1 MNALEQQSQAS
12 ESFWGTVTGV
22 PRDEPISD
30 AQAESAEMR
39 SGTGTALQQTSFG
52 RATDPAAP
60 QLPEQ
65 EQRPLSDWEMEE
77 LEDQTVRDPA
87 YIPTFNEWDA
97 WDQKRAA
104 RSSSVDGLLKG
115 AGSIAQAIGSVG
127 YSVLATPG
135 NFAFRGFGPAYDTLV
150 HSSAEG
156 MRRAGVGM
164 AEMITWAGDTA
175 ADIRMSTER
184 EAALDNRLRKQMAEE
199 NAFTGNAQADAQIFA
214 QAKEKARSEGFYE
227 LTEGQQ
233 SSDRREQYDRFVRGR
248 ALEQEFLGIGNFTM
262 GNDPIATGRIFGPKF
277 VGGQPSRIAAEATTK
292 TDYGID
298 DSKVDEGIAT
308 GVMIAGDPTGWLPLG
323 AGALNKVKAVRRLA
337 VLADKPMGWTAGGL
351 GRVARIAEDIEA
363 KALGAGLTT
372 DRLAK
377 ASGAVAIGAGAIGV
391 SQNNDLAKGI
401 AAAATI
407 LPAVRYSGK
416 ILRRAEGAAQAG
428 QMVIKEMGVG
438 GVGVMRA
445 DSASRL
451 ADNAAIPGRYRDA
464 MRGFFSGPESSLK
477 RASQNEALPLS
488 ARKTLARLDRAGA
501 TQAFRIADDAVSGAL
516 AGSVAGLP
524 FAAIAPEDKQ
534 AEIFGSIAM
543 MGALGGAVSG
553 PLTRRA
559 QMADADVAR
568 MLADIEAVG
577 GDAVTFAQLP
587 HDKLARLA
595 AMQGVVSSKA
605 DFVPLRADEYAA
617 NKVLNAKNA
626 TTTKGLY
633 IDAEDGNRPRIFINI
648 DQLAAGDVGGHE
660 IGHAILKSDILGGE
674 IKNNMRNLVNVQ
686 YGQDG
691 VVARGREYATKLL
704 ADEVEQGVT
713 GDMPQVLSDAEMQQV
728 DRGAKPEDIIR
739 SRWQDKDMRER
750 MINERIDEMNQRE
763 MAGGGMEWDWA
774 RDEIAAETF
783 SGLSSG
789 IDFRNIRQSGPMAA
803 ALGAFSGTLDM
814 MGARFRGN
822 GRLETP
828 NRLFEENPLMDTPQ
842 MRKAVTD
849 YTKAFDRYLAGME
862 RDAAPK
868 QRGTKV
874 APTGKASEAARSQHN
889 RVYPN
894 DKVVEN
900 DIFIVDANGNQIPK
914 SQQQIDTQ
922 EKARAA
928 TLKSI
933 NKRDR
938 LVPMHSNEW
947 GARKVGNRTEVGGP
961 NLPMQFDHF
970 VQVPEWLRT
979 KAREFEAGRK
989 KGQSYRISYNAI
1001 GTGVSGSYKIKNLGN
1016 VEAITREMVP
1026 FGWQLSEKNH
1036 LLAKAIDLD
1045 AFRSAAIR
1053 AVDRGELPDFGNNV
1067 KQVEADLKAMLK
1079 NYEDGLPGETGIGV
1093 LKRNMLNGLL
1103 GTGTAVQKAANPLYA
1118 ELNPKGSIRTFR
1130 FDRLNYADSYAT
1142 GYFPHYHKINTN
1154 ALPREVGVMSLDEW
1168 RQFDADRKSVW
1179 INNRA
1184 REAGYT
1190 NAENWRGADE
1200 AGFGAA
1206 DAQYRSEFP
1215 MPAQGGAAALPG
1227 DTPAPS
1233 RIIDPS
1239 EPKDVYARSI
1249 EDIKSVIPPEQRF
1262 VGNKTPGRPVLA
1274 PDGRPYLQHDLS
1286 KPTGNLFIKQSDLD
1300 QAWREAVA
1308 ETGPAAQRALDE
1320 MRARGFNMVPPNEAH
1335 WRAVGNLPLMD
1346 RFWYETS
1353 AEAMVIS
1360 FPGMAQRGQSP
1371 KVMDTVAATSPL
1383 ADPNYNAKLAI
1394 SFLSEDLREVP
1405 AQTPAPVPKG
1415 VSDALLGTFGREEQR
1430 KIGSFGGTFRFLAGL
1445 SDDPPL
1451 TTNDRQ
1457 VASSFGVPDKVF
1469 GEFPVMYEAVSRFY
1483 NKLRDTINAG
1493 QADKSMGA
1501 FESHQLQALSWVQHR
1516 AELELARSKN
1526 VSVQEAFDG
1535 DAYAVAFRRAADELR
1550 AEGIAVASDPAT
1562 GLPIFDDAVLS
1573 DPRVVEILAPTTKE
1587 FVKDTFQT
1595 MEIVT
1600 KLTKTGDEF
1609 LRLYEESKAAGV
1621 KGNIKDAEA
1630 VINRG
1635 LTSLMTRK
1643 DYVDPDYIKLAMQV
1657 GPSTPYSIA
1666 SNILGQMESRGSL
1679 RAEFGKKGTKATSVL
1694 TDLARVFD
1702 PRAEET
1708 TRIEFGFG
1716 TFQGDFG
1723 PNLRIP
1729 LSSVPEQYRPAY
1741 LAILGKPYAQA
1752 AQAASSFISA
1762 QPGQTPTSY
1771 SVFFKGR
1778 VDVDF
1783 LGDMAQKLSAAGHE
1797 ANVSVRPNGVVVD
1810 VVPRFTDS
1818 GPVPIDPA
1826 LLKVISDTAVGDTT
1840 TASVIDRDFSSIYL
1854 ERTDYAREINKG
1866 KKGLLNDTAREIQTI
1881 TGAGRQDSRAFAE
1894 GRATEL
1900 SGNKAINRRAEKARD
1915 RYRQRVR
1922 QLESVETRIRDMA
1935 KEFERDMARASKV
1948 MQGKLER
1955 QRKAKGRRAEP
1966 APAGLEDL

>member
-1 MNALEQQSQAS
+1 MEELERQSAGS
-12 ESFWGTVTGV
+12 TGGFDAFT
-22 PRDEPISD
+22 PPANRPLSD
-30 AQAESAEMR
+30 AELDAVEMR
-39 SGTGTALQQTSFG
+39 EGAGTMLQQTPFG
-52 RATDPAAP
+52 QATDPTAP
-60 QLPEQ
+60 QTPKAP
-65 EQRPLSDWEMEE
+65 QRPLSDYEMDNLADE
-77 LEDQTVRDPA
+77 TVRDPS
-87 YIPTFNEWDA
+87 YVPTFNEWDE

-104 RSSSVDGLLKG
+104 RSSSVDGFLKG
-115 AGSIAQAIGSVG
+115 AGSIAQAIGSVA
-127 YSVLATPG
+127 YSVGATPG
-135 NFAFRGFGPAYDTLV
+135 NFVMRGFGPAYDTLV

-164 AEMITWAGDTA
+164 AEMITWASDTA

-184 EAALDNRLRKQMAEE
+184 EAALDNRLRKQMAEG

-227 LTEGQQ
+227 LTQGQQ

-262 GNDPIATGRIFGPKF
+262 GNDPIATGNLFGPKF
-277 VGGQPSRIAAEATTK
+277 VGGQPSQITAEATTK

-308 GVMIAGDPTGWLPLG
+308 GVMIAGDPSGWLPLG
-323 AGALNKVKAVRRLA
+323 VGALNKVKAVRRLA

-351 GRVARIAEDIEA
+351 GRVARIAENIEA

-372 DRLAK
+372 DRLAR
-377 ASGAVAIGAGAIGV
+377 ASGAVAIGAGAIGI

-438 GVGVMRA
+438 GVGVLRA

-488 ARKTLARLDRAGA
+488 ARKTMARLDRAGA

-516 AGSVAGLP
+516 AGSVVGLP

-534 AEIFGSIAM
+534 AEIFGSIAA

-553 PLTRRA
+553 PLTRRS

-577 GDAVTFAQLP
+577 GDAATFAQLP
-587 HDKLARLA
+587 HDKLVRMA
-595 AMQGVVSSKA
+595 AMQGVVSSKV

-633 IDAEDGNRPRIFINI
+633 VDAEDGNRPRIFINI

-783 SGLSSG
+783 SGLSGG

-889 RVYPN
+889 RVYTN

-1093 LKRNMLNGLL
+1093 LKRNVLNGLL

-1154 ALPREVGVMSLDEW
+1154 ALPREAGVMSLDEW

-1215 MPAQGGAAALPG
+1215 VPAQGGAAALPG
-1227 DTPAPS
+1227 DAKRAPKPQKGPDIVHDDNYTLS
-1233 RIIDPS
+1233 PQVPDRGYYIIGTKPTADGRVLEYHVDPKTTLQPRVAGIDS
-1239 EPKDVYARSI
+1239 ISGEQVAMLEADRHNTRGDNMGGPLHPFLINNQTVVY
-1249 EDIKSVIPPEQRF
+1249 
-1262 VGNKTPGRPVLA
+1262 L
-1274 PDGRPYLQHDLS
+1274 PDGRGYKPVWANMNSGFVTRAKNIVKNTTAGHALIQIMKENAHRSNRKFVMDVTSEIDARRASMSDNQADFLHVLLELGAINPQGRINQAYNRVKRLSDEALENKAPMSELAEAQRQYDVTFEKYGPMAEFLTRMGPLKNHSTRGRMKEFQGEFDSLMSKYRNAPWFSAMSSKYRNTKFVDEAARFSFKQRGAAMDRITGIPFAPDVKKMLDDSMDFVNGKNLDVVGVVQLS
-1286 KPTGNLFIKQSDLD
+1286 KDADAF
-1300 QAWREAVA
+1300 AVYF
-1308 ETGPAAQRALDE
+1308 G
-1320 MRARGFNMVPPNEAH
+1320 
-1335 WRAVGNLPLMD
+1335 
-1346 RFWYETS
+1346 
-1353 AEAMVIS
+1353 
-1360 FPGMAQRGQSP
+1360 
-1371 KVMDTVAATSPL
+1371 K
-1383 ADPNYNAKLAI
+1383 NAKEESKMSANERLLRDQLLA
-1394 SFLSEDLREVP
+1394 S
-1405 AQTPAPVPKG
+1405 
-1415 VSDALLGTFGREEQR
+1415 
-1430 KIGSFGGTFRFLAGL
+1430 GTFRPHPSYDWVMLGPENADSFILNAPA
-1445 SDDPPL
+1445 DPL
-1451 TTNDRQ
+1451 KL
-1457 VASSFGVPDKVF
+1457 FPDYAKNHPNPKVR
-1469 GEFPVMYEAVSRFY
+1469 G
-1483 NKLRDTINAG
+1483 G
-1493 QADKSMGA
+1493 
-1501 FESHQLQALSWVQHR
+1501 
-1516 AELELARSKN
+1516 
-1526 VSVQEAFDG
+1526 
-1535 DAYAVAFRRAADELR
+1535 
-1550 AEGIAVASDPAT
+1550 
-1562 GLPIFDDAVLS
+1562 
-1573 DPRVVEILAPTTKE
+1573 TKE
-1587 FVKDTFQT
+1587 TVAGT
-1595 MEIVT
+1595 M
-1600 KLTKTGDEF
+1600 KK
-1609 LRLYEESKAAGV
+1609 SK
-1621 KGNIKDAEA
+1621 
-1630 VINRG
+1630 
-1635 LTSLMTRK
+1635 
-1643 DYVDPDYIKLAMQV
+1643 
-1657 GPSTPYSIA
+1657 
-1666 SNILGQMESRGSL
+1666 
-1679 RAEFGKKGTKATSVL
+1679 
-1694 TDLARVFD
+1694 
-1702 PRAEET
+1702 
-1708 TRIEFGFG
+1708 
-1716 TFQGDFG
+1716 
-1723 PNLRIP
+1723 IP
-1729 LSSVPEQYRPAY
+1729 L
-1741 LAILGKPYAQA
+1741 ILK
-1752 AQAASSFISA
+1752 
-1762 QPGQTPTSY
+1762 
-1771 SVFFKGR
+1771 
-1778 VDVDF
+1778 
-1783 LGDMAQKLSAAGHE
+1783 
-1797 ANVSVRPNGVVVD
+1797 
-1810 VVPRFTDS
+1810 
-1818 GPVPIDPA
+1818 
-1826 LLKVISDTAVGDTT
+1826 
-1840 TASVIDRDFSSIYL
+1840 
-1854 ERTDYAREINKG
+1854 
-1866 KKGLLNDTAREIQTI
+1866 
-1881 TGAGRQDSRAFAE
+1881 
-1894 GRATEL
+1894 
-1900 SGNKAINRRAEKARD
+1900 
-1915 RYRQRVR
+1915 
-1922 QLESVETRIRDMA
+1922 
-1935 KEFERDMARASKV
+1935 
-1948 MQGKLER
+1948 
-1955 QRKAKGRRAEP
+1955 
-1966 APAGLEDL
+1966 

>member
-12 ESFWGTVTGV
+12 ESFWGTVAGV
-22 PRDEPISD
+22 PREEPLSD

-87 YIPTFNEWDA
+87 YVPTFNEWDA

-164 AEMITWAGDTA
+164 AEMIAWAGDTA

-184 EAALDNRLRKQMAEE
+184 EAALDNRLRKQMAEG

-214 QAKEKARSEGFYE
+214 QAKEKARAEGFYE

-277 VGGQPSRIAAEATTK
+277 VGGQPSQITAEATTK

-363 KALGAGLTT
+363 RALGAGLTT

-501 TQAFRIADDAVSGAL
+501 TQAFRIADDVVSGAL

-524 FAAIAPEDKQ
+524 FATIAPEDKQ

-1215 MPAQGGAAALPG
+1215 MPARGGAAALPG
-1227 DTPAPS
+1227 DAKRTATPDAAGQQTMIQRNPAGDYEPLGMLRKQKNGKWAVYTAPMMAANKDGTQTMLPPS
-1233 RIIDPS
+1233 KLAEYPTEAKARARAEKEFFTGLPLQDAKQYLGAREQKAITEAQRRIAEVAKNNPEAVRLEVTRDDRGL
-1239 EPKDVYARSI
+1239 PKVGLI
-1249 EDIKSVIPPEQRF
+1249 EDADGNPVLDERGNQKFGAIYRKAKYGLREAPGLSNDEARAVQQAADLMEADARRGKANPAIAKGIGWYGRMRGWLQQAYGATIELFGQLLGATSARTPVDTNFIQAREALQIFGRGGYDDLLGRFDAFVMQKKADADSGKMEADWRKKGGKGTFKLQDEYRKQINKFDEVPLRNNGKKYNANSTKVLHALYGVWISQTKGPKTPNFAGNLTGRTFKATIDVWAARNLRRLLYEGKSKRWRILPEQEQGVTDADF
-1262 VGNKTPGRPVLA
+1262 FFGQKVYDEVGKRMGI
-1274 PDGRPYLQHDLS
+1274 
-1286 KPTGNLFIKQSDLD
+1286 PT
-1300 QAWREAVA
+1300 
-1308 ETGPAAQRALDE
+1308 
-1320 MRARGFNMVPPNEAH
+1320 
-1335 WRAVGNLPLMD
+1335 
-1346 RFWYETS
+1346 
-1353 AEAMVIS
+1353 
-1360 FPGMAQRGQSP
+1360 
-1371 KVMDTVAATSPL
+1371 
-1383 ADPNYNAKLAI
+1383 
-1394 SFLSEDLREVP
+1394 
-1405 AQTPAPVPKG
+1405 
-1415 VSDALLGTFGREEQR
+1415 
-1430 KIGSFGGTFRFLAGL
+1430 
-1445 SDDPPL
+1445 DD
-1451 TTNDRQ
+1451 
-1457 VASSFGVPDKVF
+1457 
-1469 GEFPVMYEAVSRFY
+1469 
-1483 NKLRDTINAG
+1483 
-1493 QADKSMGA
+1493 
-1501 FESHQLQALSWVQHR
+1501 LQALQWFNEKDIWEANDWTDKTGAEKSSFDKEAGKLNVDRYQVGLTTFQDEAGFDPAVQR
-1516 AELELARSKN
+1516 AEL
-1526 VSVQEAFDG
+1526 
-1535 DAYAVAFRRAADELR
+1535 VAFRDSVRAQ
-1550 AEGIAVASDPAT
+1550 EGLEAARVTESE
-1562 GLPIFDDAVLS
+1562 GLYGNVI
-1573 DPRVVEILAPTTKE
+1573 EPT
-1587 FVKDTFQT
+1587 F
-1595 MEIVT
+1595 
-1600 KLTKTGDEF
+1600 
-1609 LRLYEESKAAGV
+1609 
-1621 KGNIKDAEA
+1621 DAEFS
-1630 VINRG
+1630 V
-1635 LTSLMTRK
+1635 SRK
-1643 DYVDPDYIKLAMQV
+1643 GEVS
-1657 GPSTPYSIA
+1657 PSIEPIIRQAIDTA
-1666 SNILGQMESRGSL
+1666 SRNKQND
-1679 RAEFGKKGTKATSVL
+1679 V
-1694 TDLARVFD
+1694 
-1702 PRAEET
+1702 
-1708 TRIEFGFG
+1708 
-1716 TFQGDFG
+1716 
-1723 PNLRIP
+1723 
-1729 LSSVPEQYRPAY
+1729 
-1741 LAILGKPYAQA
+1741 
-1752 AQAASSFISA
+1752 FISA
-1762 QPGQTPTSY
+1762 VVEETHPNARPMVEVGFKRPASQAEIDAVTAVFRGAGIDGFTVARNERRDVLGIRAQYVPEISARYDTLDHLDPAKFGDNTDAWMQKAKAAIDSLKNQDNVSYRKEGYVSTNVYGIEEYSSVTPADILRS
-1771 SVFFKGR
+1771 SAKEQLGR
-1778 VDVDF
+1778 RRAI
-1783 LGDMAQKLSAAGHE
+1783 LAAG
-1797 ANVSVRPNGVVVD
+1797 
-1810 VVPRFTDS
+1810 
-1818 GPVPIDPA
+1818 
-1826 LLKVISDTAVGDTT
+1826 
-1840 TASVIDRDFSSIYL
+1840 
-1854 ERTDYAREINKG
+1854 
-1866 KKGLLNDTAREIQTI
+1866 
-1881 TGAGRQDSRAFAE
+1881 
-1894 GRATEL
+1894 
-1900 SGNKAINRRAEKARD
+1900 
-1915 RYRQRVR
+1915 
-1922 QLESVETRIRDMA
+1922 TR
-1935 KEFERDMARASKV
+1935 
-1948 MQGKLER
+1948 
-1955 QRKAKGRRAEP
+1955 
-1966 APAGLEDL
+1966 

>member
-1 MNALEQQSQAS
+1 MGQNSEGMAPTAVNRPLSDEEMEELERQSA
-12 ESFWGTVTGV
+12 GPTGGFDAFT
-22 PRDEPISD
+22 PPTNRPLSD
-30 AQAESAEMR
+30 AEIGAVEMR
-39 SGTGTALQQTSFG
+39 EGAGTMLQQTAFG
-52 RATDPAAP
+52 QATDPTAP
-60 QLPEQ
+60 QTPKAP
-65 EQRPLSDWEMEE
+65 QRPLSDYEMDNLADE
-77 LEDQTVRDPA
+77 TVRDPS
-87 YIPTFNEWDA
+87 YVPTFNEWDE

-104 RSSSVDGLLKG
+104 RSSSVEGFLRG
-115 AGSIAQAIGSVG
+115 AGSIAQAIGSVA
-127 YSVLATPG
+127 YSVGATPG
-135 NFAFRGFGPAYDTLV
+135 NFVMRGFGPAYDTLV

-184 EAALDNRLRKQMAEE
+184 EAALDNRLRKQMAEG
-199 NAFTGNAQADAQIFA
+199 NAFTGNSQADAQIFA
-214 QAKEKARSEGFYE
+214 QAKEKARADGFYE
-227 LTEGQQ
+227 LTQDQ
-233 SSDRREQYDRFVRGR
+233 KSSDRREQYDRFVRGR

-262 GNDPIATGRIFGPKF
+262 GNDPIATGNLFGPKF
-277 VGGQPSRIAAEATTK
+277 VGGEPIQVQGEAMTK
-292 TDYGID
+292 RMYGID

-308 GVMIAGDPTGWLPLG
+308 GVMLAGDPSGWLPLG
-323 AGALNKVKAVRRLA
+323 VGALNKVKAVRRLA

-377 ASGAVAIGAGAIGV
+377 ASGAVAIGAGAIGI

-488 ARKTLARLDRAGA
+488 ARKTIARLDRAGA

-534 AEIFGSIAM
+534 AEIFGSIAA

-553 PLTRRA
+553 PLTRRS

-568 MLADIEAVG
+568 MLADVEAVG
-577 GDAVTFAQLP
+577 GDAATFAQLP
-587 HDKLARLA
+587 HDKLVRMA
-595 AMQGVVSSKA
+595 AMQGVVSSKV

-633 IDAEDGNRPRIFINI
+633 VDAEDGNRPRIFINI

-783 SGLSSG
+783 SGLSGG
-789 IDFRNIRQSGPMAA
+789 IDFRNIRQSGPIAA
-803 ALGAFSGTLDM
+803 SLGAFSGTLDM

-889 RVYPN
+889 RVYTN
-894 DKVVEN
+894 DRVVEN
-900 DIFIVDANGNQIPK
+900 DIFIVDASGNQIPK

-970 VQVPEWLRT
+970 VQVPAWLRT

-1045 AFRSAAIR
+1045 AFRAAAIR

-1130 FDRLNYADSYAT
+1130 FDRLNYADAYAT

-1154 ALPREVGVMSLDEW
+1154 ALPREAGVMSLDEW

-1206 DAQYRSEFP
+1206 DSQYRSEFP

-1227 DTPAPS
+1227 DAKRAATPDAAGQQTMIQRNPSGDYEPLGMLRKQKNGKWAVYTAPMMATNK
-1233 RIIDPS
+1233 DGTQTMLPPS
-1239 EPKDVYARSI
+1239 K
-1249 EDIKSVIPPEQRF
+1249 
-1262 VGNKTPGRPVLA
+1262 LA
-1274 PDGRPYLQHDLS
+1274 EY
-1286 KPTGNLFIKQSDLD
+1286 
-1300 QAWREAVA
+1300 
-1308 ETGPAAQRALDE
+1308 
-1320 MRARGFNMVPPNEAH
+1320 PNEAKARARAEKEFFTSLPLQDAKQYLGPREQKAITEAQRRIAEVAKNNPEAARLEVTRDDRGLPKVGLIEDADGNPVLDERGNQKFGAIYRKAKYGLREAPGLSNDEA
-1335 WRAVGNLPLMD
+1335 RAVQQAADLMEADARRGQANPAIAKGIGWYGRMRGWLQQAYGATIEMFGQLLGATSARTPVDTNFIQAREALQIFGRGGYDDLLSRFDAFVMQKKADADSGKMEADWRKKGGKGTFKLQDEYRKQVNSFKEVPLRANGKKYNANSTKVLHALYGNWIAQTKGPKTPNFAGNLTGRTFKATIDVWAARNLRRLLYQGKAKRWRILPEQEQGVAD
-1346 RFWYETS
+1346 VDF
-1353 AEAMVIS
+1353 
-1360 FPGMAQRGQSP
+1360 FFGQ
-1371 KVMDTVAATSPL
+1371 KVYD
-1383 ADPNYNAKLAI
+1383 
-1394 SFLSEDLREVP
+1394 EV
-1405 AQTPAPVPKG
+1405 
-1415 VSDALLGTFGREEQR
+1415 GRR
-1430 KIGSFGGTFRFLAGL
+1430 MGIPT
-1445 SDDPPL
+1445 DD
-1451 TTNDRQ
+1451 
-1457 VASSFGVPDKVF
+1457 
-1469 GEFPVMYEAVSRFY
+1469 
-1483 NKLRDTINAG
+1483 
-1493 QADKSMGA
+1493 
-1501 FESHQLQALSWVQHR
+1501 LQALQWFNEKDIWETNDWTDKTGAEKSSFDKEAGKLNVDRYQVGLTTFQDEAGFDPAVQR
-1516 AELELARSKN
+1516 AEL
-1526 VSVQEAFDG
+1526 
-1535 DAYAVAFRRAADELR
+1535 VAFRDSVRAQ
-1550 AEGIAVASDPAT
+1550 EGLEAARVTESE
-1562 GLPIFDDAVLS
+1562 GLYGNVI
-1573 DPRVVEILAPTTKE
+1573 EPT
-1587 FVKDTFQT
+1587 F
-1595 MEIVT
+1595 
-1600 KLTKTGDEF
+1600 
-1609 LRLYEESKAAGV
+1609 
-1621 KGNIKDAEA
+1621 DAEFSVSRKGEVSPSIEPIIRQA
-1630 VINRG
+1630 IDTANRN
-1635 LTSLMTRK
+1635 K
-1643 DYVDPDYIKLAMQV
+1643 QNDV
-1657 GPSTPYSIA
+1657 
-1666 SNILGQMESRGSL
+1666 
-1679 RAEFGKKGTKATSVL
+1679 
-1694 TDLARVFD
+1694 
-1702 PRAEET
+1702 
-1708 TRIEFGFG
+1708 
-1716 TFQGDFG
+1716 
-1723 PNLRIP
+1723 
-1729 LSSVPEQYRPAY
+1729 
-1741 LAILGKPYAQA
+1741 
-1752 AQAASSFISA
+1752 FISA
-1762 QPGQTPTSY
+1762 VVDETHPNARPMVEVG
-1771 SVFFKGR
+1771 FK
-1778 VDVDF
+1778 
-1783 LGDMAQKLSAAGHE
+1783 SAANRAEIDAVTAVFRGAGIDGFTVARNERGDVLGIRAQYVPEISARYDTLDHLDP
-1797 ANVSVRPNGVVVD
+1797 AKFGDNTDAWMQKAKAAIDSLKNQDNVSYRKEGYVSTNVYGIEEYSSVTP
-1810 VVPRFTDS
+1810 
-1818 GPVPIDPA
+1818 
-1826 LLKVISDTAVGDTT
+1826 SD
-1840 TASVIDRDFSSIYL
+1840 ILRSSAKEQL
-1854 ERTDYAREINKG
+1854 
-1866 KKGLLNDTAREIQTI
+1866 
-1881 TGAGRQDSRAFAE
+1881 GR
-1894 GRATEL
+1894 
-1900 SGNKAINRRAEKARD
+1900 RRAI
-1915 RYRQRVR
+1915 
-1922 QLESVETRIRDMA
+1922 LEAGTR
-1935 KEFERDMARASKV
+1935 
-1948 MQGKLER
+1948 
-1955 QRKAKGRRAEP
+1955 
-1966 APAGLEDL
+1966 